1 MRRSYI
7 ALAVG
12 IVLAFLSGVAVG
24 QKAQVSKFAKYRAPA
39 NVSVLDWMLLQ
50 ADMMAVRDHVLFDQ
64 SGIAPAR
71 FFFDPKPDEITAKV
85 LVDGNFLG
93 KQQSASV
100 KGNLL
105 RTAQGIY
112 TDLNISMY
120 ELKEQ
125 NFEVEYKNLSG
136 NGPVDF
142 GEYRNG
148 ELVLH

>member
-1 MRRSYI
+1 MSTRENQ
-7 ALAVG
+7 
-12 IVLAFLSGVAVG
+12 SG
-24 QKAQVSKFAKYRAPA
+24 
-39 NVSVLDWMLLQ
+39 
-50 ADMMAVRDHVLFDQ
+50 HVLFDQ

-71 FFFDPKPDEITAKV
+71 FFFDPKTDKITAKV

-148 ELVLH
+148 EL

>member
-7 ALAVG
+7 AFAVG
-12 IVLAFLSGVAVG
+12 IVVAFLSGAAVG
-24 QKAQVSKFAKYRAPA
+24 QKAQVSKFAKYRAAA
-39 NVSVLDWMLLQ
+39 NVSVLDWALLQ
-50 ADMMAVRDHVLFDQ
+50 ADMVALRDHVGYDP
-64 SGIAPAR
+64 SGVAPAR
-71 FFFDPKPDEITAKV
+71 FFFDPKTDKITAMV
-85 LVDGNFLG
+85 MVDGNLLG

-112 TDLNISMY
+112 TDLKISIH
-120 ELKEQ
+120 ELTEQ
-125 NFEVEYKNLSG
+125 DFEVEYKNLSG